1 MNNLIKED
9 YILGN
14 KKIVVGDNL
23 HDLVLEN
30 LGKIWVRYGNGYKE
44 FSQFVSTL
52 AKAVT
57 SVSKVVIEP
66 DGMQP
71 PESYKSGQLVFDAR
85 KKNLYLKFEESLLLL
100 LEYNDNINEK
110 YVAKAGDT
118 MTGRLT
124 IEVQD
129 GSPLKVNSA
138 ELVKNLNANYLEG
151 KKAENFAQKA
161 KDEEITGNW
170 TFQGNDNHNGLN
182 TFNNKVII
190 DGELEENST
199 SKFARKA
206 TFNNEIEV
214 ARTAT
219 FKQIGGTAIKVGT
232 GDIVTDGSIGS
243 SQFMSGMTG
252 YGWRL
257 DANTNTLT
265 IDNLIVR
272 GVLNVFELIVN
283 KISAT
288 NGSFWITDSFKIDK
302 VYEVEYLNRDTLTV
316 TNVES
321 YHTLLNKFSIDK
333 YFVVYGN
340 DFNKYTI
347 TPDLNEH
354 PFATRNNQNPT
365 VEHQTF
371 DKFRRIFKINHL
383 DNFKDIFTPEIENN
397 VTTYKDLTILTDA
410 QLITLNNTG
419 VISLSNMFQRNP
431 ERITDMEVLDNEHLL
446 NPWAETDF
454 EDCKFTIV
462 DTSQAT
468 LEDGKY
474 IYDNSAI
481 SRINLYCKYFGAT
494 LTSSTLGDSN
504 MRTWVLEC
512 KHDEFPVF
520 KPGDILKCQKFEGNS
535 VKQYHALVLGLA
547 DSYSYIVQ
555 LQNYSV
561 VQEGTILEYDT
572 DGNLSNSQANLD
584 TTLYDRSMGLTL
596 DLEDYLIKA
605 REILNLYAEDI
616 TSQTT
621 DTLTWAVQVLIT
633 PENVSNY
640 TIPTNPTQEQ
650 AATWVNNVISH
661 QINGLSYEECLQ
673 HPIFKRAFEQS
684 TLNTPAKDDSLV
696 RIGSIMYSDRR
707 NSMYLTSSEQN
718 SPYTDVLVGVNRPD
732 YSVLY
737 LTPKYVKFEATDTDR
752 KGQYYLQDDV
762 FGNIMEQGSN
772 NTGNDKVI
780 YDKYKNFVIKHDIT
794 SEGETNLQKTF
805 VKLTFLSDEN
815 TLHNQDGSL
824 MTQDVE
830 SVDYFVSSANS
841 NIINN
846 TSFVNEDIKSAQI
859 IQDQNTI
866 SLTIGRG
873 GASNTFDGLLDV
885 GILDIKREDDSI
897 FIQQGNNIS
906 VNLLPALRTN
916 SNNIYDDKNYPVS
929 VVVTETIFTDSG
941 SSEKYYPIKYNSNYT
956 LSLNNVRSKKIK
968 ITFTVGGVEL
978 RKTIQFYILPNS
990 LYEKYFG
997 EGNDYNTFSV
1007 SEYNSVIDALTG
1019 NPVISKYGC
1028 LLLTNKYDVIETV
1041 EIEGNIK
1048 GLAELIPTTK
1058 VRMGNLNGIYNET
1071 FGTNQ
1076 PRGFGLYGESVY
1088 LTGNFYLNNGKS
1100 LVDISNDITL
1110 AVGNINRIQN
1120 TLNNLKATLQDS
1132 IYNLTVSTTA
1142 SFSQAISENKDAIF
1156 KLGKD
1161 YSLWAVGNAG
1171 ISIINPNVKYDS
1183 NGNVDDSTIGDG
1195 DEYIFMQGESV
1206 QIATSISKDNN
1217 NETYFRV
1224 IVCTSSPQGFKYND
1238 NDLYRPYIDNN
1249 TRPSFYVGWI
1259 NKNIFN
1265 SATKV
1270 NVNQT
1275 ETTKLFRYV
1284 ALNKHQN
1291 SGQIQIANA
1300 QDTLSLDNHDFYSFS
1315 ISREI
1320 DGSDIY
1326 QDDSF
1331 NNTFSADYNYYVIKD
1346 VVISGMFEDGKFNT
1360 NLIEVKNLLAIDL
1373 ASRDGQDQLI
1383 YKKNPNFNID
1393 QEISNTNYPVLYTD
1407 NSAIAT
1413 DAPFVVVS
1421 GTTGKITA
1429 QGMQMREATIGK
1441 ESGKH
1446 IKITDNTGI
1455 KVTPDYFNNNAG
1467 TASVPESE
1475 PAVYLR
1481 DGEDIIAEF
1490 SSKKGKQLEK
1500 FFKNTSTSIVGSGN
1514 SSFNLGTASG
1524 STNSAVITYNRNL
1537 TVANATTNSNGWQNK
1552 TILGQ
1557 FSGNNGIVNVAF
1569 LYHHTTTTS
1578 EQNPNG
1584 NTYWYYDQQNEAWS
1598 CPEYFAANIDVYK
1611 MTPNMYD
1618 RFIPTKTS
1626 YEYIGDSDQNTS
1638 VQALINSDIGRVQ
1651 YTTEDSLTFEKV
1663 IKTGIELTSDNI
1675 YEIQGNFMA
1684 TISQFSELISSQ
1696 KKEVNSFLTNN
1707 SLTGLISN
1715 AVDNEGNP
1723 INVTGLNN
1731 NITGMFTLT
1740 LSFGLYN
1747 GETLIKTLKS
1757 IKYSESCSK
1766 IYINND
1772 NFNFKNYLN
1781 ENDIYNIDEDSVE
1794 TSKAD
1799 VISEIKRSIS
1809 NEFSNSSIRF
1819 SGLIKP
1825 NQDYNNLTLKATLK
1839 VNLAIDT
1846 KMSEYSFTKSHNN
1859 NDYSSIIDS
1868 DIIGSWDVYRRT
1880 YGDSDVPTY
1889 SEVTP
1894 NNDRYYWHP
1903 LLSPE
1908 IYTIKPKV
1916 RVTNCSINL
1925 IKVKERTAIQGNGFL
1940 TGYEEDNKFEVSF
1953 IEKSNQVQFRKSE
1966 FVGGIGEILN
1976 NSGIYNAFR
1985 LNNQE
1990 YTINKMIPILYGT
2003 FYPDA
2008 GTINIQGTGDYSE
2021 VSYPA
2026 SKSRYHYYNFSGYS
2040 LFSATDSELG
2050 ITNTYRIFTNVF
2062 KPITGIS
2069 NINGFGYLHYDP
2081 KYDLYICSGD
2091 SNGQNGQI
2099 VILFGNN
2106 WNNLF
2111 SRYGKHIILS
2121 LVPKY
2126 YLYTYVFTQTTFT
2139 AYKPIVVNNSGIYN
2153 SVDLTYKK
2161 ILSYTKNGRMYTL
2174 NFGNEITQS
2183 NLFGFE
2189 VDCWALD
2196 MSINSDNHDMLNSV
2210 LGYFDII
2217 VNYIP
2222 DLS

>member
-1 MNNLIKED
+1 MTR
-9 YILGN
+9 ILGY
-14 KKIVVGDNL
+14 KIYIEQENNYISSNSFY
-23 HDLVLEN
+23 DLVGLSMIPIRDRDPLEIVDN
-30 LGKIWVRYGNGYKE
+30 TLNVIGAYPIIYFKGNYYELIYSKDTGFKPVIIE
-44 FSQFVSTL
+44 DLSIVSTWL
-52 AKAVT
+52 INPADELIIVRDYNLYKTQSNKLLHELPSSIADRLKNAKRVAFY
-57 SVSKVVIEP
+57 KFIE
-66 DGMQP
+66 DSGIR
-71 PESYKSGQLVFDAR
+71 ESY
-85 KKNLYLKFEESLLLL
+85 E
-100 LEYNDNINEK
+100 
-110 YVAKAGDT
+110 
-118 MTGRLT
+118 
-124 IEVQD
+124 
-129 GSPLKVNSA
+129 
-138 ELVKNLNANYLEG
+138 
-151 KKAENFAQKA
+151 
-161 KDEEITGNW
+161 
-170 TFQGNDNHNGLN
+170 
-182 TFNNKVII
+182 
-190 DGELEENST
+190 
-199 SKFARKA
+199 
-206 TFNNEIEV
+206 
-214 ARTAT
+214 
-219 FKQIGGTAIKVGT
+219 
-232 GDIVTDGSIGS
+232 
-243 SQFMSGMTG
+243 
-252 YGWRL
+252 
-257 DANTNTLT
+257 
-265 IDNLIVR
+265 
-272 GVLNVFELIVN
+272 
-283 KISAT
+283 
-288 NGSFWITDSFKIDK
+288 
-302 VYEVEYLNRDTLTV
+302 
-316 TNVES
+316 
-321 YHTLLNKFSIDK
+321 
-333 YFVVYGN
+333 
-340 DFNKYTI
+340 
-347 TPDLNEH
+347 
-354 PFATRNNQNPT
+354 
-365 VEHQTF
+365 
-371 DKFRRIFKINHL
+371 
-383 DNFKDIFTPEIENN
+383 
-397 VTTYKDLTILTDA
+397 LTDRSK
-410 QLITLNNTG
+410 ITKALLSN
-419 VISLSNMFQRNP
+419 ISLSENVSQSLSSVNILFKLTRSSTILKNNNNLSFTDSNNNSISFSVSSVTNGFSITPTSTISTVGIYTISIPANTVYIFGGNGQIEICPAQTFQYRIIEPSTDITTTGNDRSYYHGLLHIDNTNQNVTSANEISFRLNDSDTILINKDKNP
-431 ERITDMEVLDNEHLL
+431 TISLAPQLYRVKGLISEVIPYNEISGVLFTYSYYDNEVLVTTNTNIDYYSQAGDQTDLSEVGLL
-446 NPWAETDF
+446 NPVYIK
-454 EDCKFTIV
+454 CSIQFT
-462 DTSQAT
+462 
-468 LEDGKY
+468 Y
-474 IYDNSAI
+474 
-481 SRINLYCKYFGAT
+481 R
-494 LTSSTLGDSN
+494 
-504 MRTWVLEC
+504 
-512 KHDEFPVF
+512 
-520 KPGDILKCQKFEGNS
+520 
-535 VKQYHALVLGLA
+535 
-547 DSYSYIVQ
+547 
-555 LQNYSV
+555 
-561 VQEGTILEYDT
+561 
-572 DGNLSNSQANLD
+572 
-584 TTLYDRSMGLTL
+584 
-596 DLEDYLIKA
+596 
-605 REILNLYAEDI
+605 
-616 TSQTT
+616 
-621 DTLTWAVQVLIT
+621 
-633 PENVSNY
+633 
-640 TIPTNPTQEQ
+640 
-650 AATWVNNVISH
+650 
-661 QINGLSYEECLQ
+661 
-673 HPIFKRAFEQS
+673 
-684 TLNTPAKDDSLV
+684 
-696 RIGSIMYSDRR
+696 
-707 NSMYLTSSEQN
+707 
-718 SPYTDVLVGVNRPD
+718 
-732 YSVLY
+732 
-737 LTPKYVKFEATDTDR
+737 
-752 KGQYYLQDDV
+752 
-762 FGNIMEQGSN
+762 
-772 NTGNDKVI
+772 
-780 YDKYKNFVIKHDIT
+780 
-794 SEGETNLQKTF
+794 
-805 VKLTFLSDEN
+805 
-815 TLHNQDGSL
+815 
-824 MTQDVE
+824 
-830 SVDYFVSSANS
+830 
-841 NIINN
+841 
-846 TSFVNEDIKSAQI
+846 
-859 IQDQNTI
+859 
-866 SLTIGRG
+866 
-873 GASNTFDGLLDV
+873 SNT
-885 GILDIKREDDSI
+885 
-897 FIQQGNNIS
+897 IQQGFE
-906 VNLLPALRTN
+906 L
-916 SNNIYDDKNYPVS
+916 Y
-929 VVVTETIFTDSG
+929 F
-941 SSEKYYPIKYNSNYT
+941 
-956 LSLNNVRSKKIK
+956 LN
-968 ITFTVGGVEL
+968 
-978 RKTIQFYILPNS
+978 NS
-990 LYEKYFG
+990 LYTGIQSNQNY
-997 EGNDYNTFSV
+997 YV
-1007 SEYNSVIDALTG
+1007 SGYIDTQNGQVAEQ
-1019 NPVISKYGC
+1019 KCGC
-1028 LLLTNKYDVIETV
+1028 LLLTNLYDIYKTIEVV
-1041 EIEGNIK
+1041 ENNQTIVK
-1048 GLAELIPTTK
+1048 GIADIVPNTK
-1058 VRMGNLNGIYNET
+1058 VRMGNLTGIHNYT
-1071 FGTNQ
+1071 FGKNQ
-1076 PRGFGLYGESVY
+1076 PRGYGLYGESVY
-1088 LTGNFYLNNGKS
+1088 LTGNFYLNNGRS
-1100 LVDISNDITL
+1100 LVDIDRDILL
-1110 AVGNINRIQN
+1110 AVGNIKEVKRYLESLESSIR
-1120 TLNNLKATLQDS
+1120 ATIEANS
-1132 IYNLTVSTTA
+1132 IITEANYTG
-1142 SFSQAISENKDAIF
+1142 AISVNNNALLR
-1156 KLGKD
+1156 LGLD
-1161 YSLWAVGNAG
+1161 YSLWALGNAG
-1171 ISIINPNVKYDS
+1171 IVLMNPNATYNADGEVEP
-1183 NGNVDDSTIGDG
+1183 STVGDG
-1195 DEYIFMQGESV
+1195 DEAILMQGDSIKFTNYKTKELTINNV
-1206 QIATSISKDNN
+1206 TATYKEVICSNVSPTGWQYNSSIYQPNDGNN
-1217 NETYFRV
+1217 LVEFYLGYILDYPTTKNHIDRLENQSSQEYLKYVGFTDISGQPGYITDTGTF
-1224 IVCTSSPQGFKYND
+1224 TSSPNPKECY
-1238 NDLYRPYIDNN
+1238 L
-1249 TRPSFYVGWI
+1249 
-1259 NKNIFN
+1259 FN
-1265 SATKV
+1265 S
-1270 NVNQT
+1270 
-1275 ETTKLFRYV
+1275 
-1284 ALNKHQN
+1284 
-1291 SGQIQIANA
+1291 
-1300 QDTLSLDNHDFYSFS
+1300 
-1315 ISREI
+1315 
-1320 DGSDIY
+1320 
-1326 QDDSF
+1326 
-1331 NNTFSADYNYYVIKD
+1331 YYVLPSSGTVYDKD
-1346 VVISGMFEDGKFNT
+1346 GNVISHSGKEVFILPRVVIAGMFKNGKFNSDFIET
-1360 NLIEVKNLLAIDL
+1360 ENLIAFQKSSDY
-1373 ASRDGQDQLI
+1373 R
-1383 YKKNPNFNID
+1383 KNPNFDITAPITD
-1393 QEISNTNYPVLYTD
+1393 EGSNPNFPVLNVNN
-1407 NSAIAT
+1407 NSLAK
-1413 DAPFVVVS
+1413 DVPFAVIS

-1557 FSGNNGIVNVAF
+1557 FSVNNGIVNVAF

-1766 IYINND
+1766 IYINDD

-2091 SNGQNGQI
+2091 SNGQI

-2196 MSINSDNHDMLNSV
+2196 MSINSDNHDILNSV

>member
-1 MNNLIKED
+1 MNTVKGYRIYINQDNELLPSNTFFDVVGYINNELYTDGDIIRADDETSQYYLVIYYEEDYFAIECLPYSGFNPKNKIIDFSEVRWLTDTNLGDFPKIKIVYDFGLYQTRGVELIDTLPEEVLQSFRDCIYASYYEFDQTIQDDKIFRVQYKLVDNKNYVKSLFDKINIDSIFEQTKFLHLKLIPTQENTQLILIQESSILISKPNSQDYLQNQVSTNGLDIDITLNDILDVGTYNIIIPQQSVFLFGPNGQVEYNED
-9 YILGN
+9 YI
-14 KKIVVGDNL
+14 I
-23 HDLVLEN
+23 
-30 LGKIWVRYGNGYKE
+30 E
-44 FSQFVSTL
+44 F
-52 AKAVT
+52 
-57 SVSKVVIEP
+57 
-66 DGMQP
+66 
-71 PESYKSGQLVFDAR
+71 
-85 KKNLYLKFEESLLLL
+85 
-100 LEYNDNINEK
+100 
-110 YVAKAGDT
+110 
-118 MTGRLT
+118 
-124 IEVQD
+124 
-129 GSPLKVNSA
+129 
-138 ELVKNLNANYLEG
+138 
-151 KKAENFAQKA
+151 
-161 KDEEITGNW
+161 
-170 TFQGNDNHNGLN
+170 
-182 TFNNKVII
+182 
-190 DGELEENST
+190 
-199 SKFARKA
+199 
-206 TFNNEIEV
+206 
-214 ARTAT
+214 
-219 FKQIGGTAIKVGT
+219 
-232 GDIVTDGSIGS
+232 
-243 SQFMSGMTG
+243 
-252 YGWRL
+252 
-257 DANTNTLT
+257 
-265 IDNLIVR
+265 
-272 GVLNVFELIVN
+272 
-283 KISAT
+283 
-288 NGSFWITDSFKIDK
+288 
-302 VYEVEYLNRDTLTV
+302 
-316 TNVES
+316 
-321 YHTLLNKFSIDK
+321 
-333 YFVVYGN
+333 
-340 DFNKYTI
+340 
-347 TPDLNEH
+347 
-354 PFATRNNQNPT
+354 
-365 VEHQTF
+365 
-371 DKFRRIFKINHL
+371 
-383 DNFKDIFTPEIENN
+383 
-397 VTTYKDLTILTDA
+397 
-410 QLITLNNTG
+410 
-419 VISLSNMFQRNP
+419 
-431 ERITDMEVLDNEHLL
+431 
-446 NPWAETDF
+446 
-454 EDCKFTIV
+454 
-462 DTSQAT
+462 
-468 LEDGKY
+468 
-474 IYDNSAI
+474 
-481 SRINLYCKYFGAT
+481 
-494 LTSSTLGDSN
+494 
-504 MRTWVLEC
+504 
-512 KHDEFPVF
+512 
-520 KPGDILKCQKFEGNS
+520 
-535 VKQYHALVLGLA
+535 
-547 DSYSYIVQ
+547 
-555 LQNYSV
+555 SV
-561 VQEGTILEYDT
+561 VQS
-572 DGNLSNSQANLD
+572 GNDQNHEI
-584 TTLYDRSMGLTL
+584 TLYNKLLKIQNNSLNINNFVKRLLGTDTIIIKKDSNYNITLKPILCKTTQGSVSEDVPITDVNTVLLTYSFYQDEVLISHNVQIQYNQDL
-596 DLEDYLIKA
+596 DLLD
-605 REILNLYAEDI
+605 
-616 TSQTT
+616 
-621 DTLTWAVQVLIT
+621 
-633 PENVSNY
+633 
-640 TIPTNPTQEQ
+640 
-650 AATWVNNVISH
+650 
-661 QINGLSYEECLQ
+661 
-673 HPIFKRAFEQS
+673 
-684 TLNTPAKDDSLV
+684 
-696 RIGSIMYSDRR
+696 
-707 NSMYLTSSEQN
+707 
-718 SPYTDVLVGVNRPD
+718 
-732 YSVLY
+732 
-737 LTPKYVKFEATDTDR
+737 
-752 KGQYYLQDDV
+752 
-762 FGNIMEQGSN
+762 
-772 NTGNDKVI
+772 
-780 YDKYKNFVIKHDIT
+780 
-794 SEGETNLQKTF
+794 
-805 VKLTFLSDEN
+805 
-815 TLHNQDGSL
+815 
-824 MTQDVE
+824 
-830 SVDYFVSSANS
+830 
-841 NIINN
+841 
-846 TSFVNEDIKSAQI
+846 I
-859 IQDQNTI
+859 IQDLNVDYI
-866 SLTIGRG
+866 K
-873 GASNTFDGLLDV
+873 
-885 GILDIKREDDSI
+885 ILVQFNYKQTL
-897 FIQQGNNIS
+897 IQQGFELYF
-906 VNLLPALRTN
+906 VNADIYQYITTNQEYVLEGSIDMSNGQPA
-916 SNNIYDDKNYPVS
+916 
-929 VVVTETIFTDSG
+929 VT
-941 SSEKYYPIKYNSNYT
+941 
-956 LSLNNVRSKKIK
+956 RC
-968 ITFTVGGVEL
+968 
-978 RKTIQFYILPNS
+978 
-990 LYEKYFG
+990 
-997 EGNDYNTFSV
+997 
-1007 SEYNSVIDALTG
+1007 
-1019 NPVISKYGC
+1019 GC
-1028 LLLTNKYDVIETV
+1028 LLLTNRYDVYETFETIENEQTV
-1041 EIEGNIK
+1041 IK
-1048 GLAELIPTTK
+1048 GVADIVPNTK
-1058 VRMGNLNGIYNET
+1058 VRMGNLTGIHNYK

-1076 PRGFGLYGESVY
+1076 PRGYGLYGESVY
-1088 LTGNFYLNNGKS
+1088 LTGNFYLNNGRS
-1100 LVDISNDITL
+1100 LVDIDRDIL
-1110 AVGNINRIQN
+1110 FANGNIKEVQRLIESLDNSIR
-1120 TLNNLKATLQDS
+1120 AT
-1132 IYNLTVSTTA
+1132 IEANSTMVEA
-1142 SFSQAISENKDAIF
+1142 NYLGAISTNNNALLR
-1156 KLGKD
+1156 LGLD
-1161 YSLWAVGNAG
+1161 YSLWALGNAG
-1171 ISIINPNVKYDS
+1171 IVLMNPNATYNADGEVEP
-1183 NGNVDDSTIGDG
+1183 STVGDG
-1195 DEYIFMQGESV
+1195 DEAILMQGDSIKFTNYKTKELTV
-1206 QIATSISKDNN
+1206 NNVTATYKEVICSNVSPTGWQYNSSIYQPSDGNN
-1217 NETYFRV
+1217 LVEFYLGYILDYPTTKNHIDRLENQSSQEYLKYVGFTDISGQTGCITDTGTF
-1224 IVCTSSPQGFKYND
+1224 TSSPNPKEYY
-1238 NDLYRPYIDNN
+1238 L
-1249 TRPSFYVGWI
+1249 
-1259 NKNIFN
+1259 FN
-1265 SATKV
+1265 S
-1270 NVNQT
+1270 
-1275 ETTKLFRYV
+1275 
-1284 ALNKHQN
+1284 
-1291 SGQIQIANA
+1291 
-1300 QDTLSLDNHDFYSFS
+1300 
-1315 ISREI
+1315 
-1320 DGSDIY
+1320 
-1326 QDDSF
+1326 
-1331 NNTFSADYNYYVIKD
+1331 YYVLPSSGTVYDKD
-1346 VVISGMFEDGKFNT
+1346 GNVISHSGKEVFILPRVVIAGMFKNGKFNSDFIET
-1360 NLIEVKNLLAIDL
+1360 ENLIAFQKSSDY
-1373 ASRDGQDQLI
+1373 R
-1383 YKKNPNFNID
+1383 KNPNFDITAPITD
-1393 QEISNTNYPVLYTD
+1393 EGSNPNFPVLNVNN
-1407 NSAIAT
+1407 NSLAK
-1413 DAPFVVVS
+1413 DVPFAVIS

-1584 NTYWYYDQQNEAWS
+1584 DTYWFYDQQNEAWS

-1611 MTPNMYD
+1611 MTSNMYD

-1626 YEYIGDSDQNTS
+1626 YEYIGDSDQSTS
-1638 VQALINSDIGRVQ
+1638 VYALINSDIGRVQ

-1696 KKEVNSFLTNN
+1696 KKEVHSFLTNN

-1880 YGDSDVPTY
+1880 YGDSDVHTY

-1953 IEKSNQVQFRKSE
+1953 VEKSNQVQFRKSE
-1966 FVGGIGEILN
+1966 FAGGIGEILN

-2062 KPITGIS
+2062 KPITNIS

-2081 KYDLYICSGD
+2081 KYDLYIC
-2091 SNGQNGQI
+2091 NGNSNGQI

-2126 YLYTYVFTQTTFT
+2126 YLYTYTYAFTQTTFT

-2196 MSINSDNHDMLNSV
+2196 MSINSDNHDILNSV